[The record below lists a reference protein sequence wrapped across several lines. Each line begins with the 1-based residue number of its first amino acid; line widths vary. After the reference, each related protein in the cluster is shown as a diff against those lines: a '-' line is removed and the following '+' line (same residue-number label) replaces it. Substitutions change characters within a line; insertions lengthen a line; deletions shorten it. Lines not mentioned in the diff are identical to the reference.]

1 MGYGFRS
8 SQCSRGCQRRRYR
21 SSHLSAPRLAPVL
34 LHTPPGVLGLL
45 GLHAVPSATRE
56 PQGLPSAELV
66 RPLNHYLSARFLSN
80 AGALGLSQAAL
91 VLVLGLDGGSFARSL
106 REVHFD
112 MPA

>member
-1 MGYGFRS
+1 MTGYGFRS
-8 SQCSRGCQRRRYR
+8 SQCYRGLQHRGRLSSR
-21 SSHLSAPRLAPVL
+21 SSTTRLAPVL

-106 REVHFD
+106 RD
-112 MPA
+112 MT

>member
-1 MGYGFRS
+1 MTGYGFRS
-8 SQCSRGCQRRRYR
+8 SQWQCYR
-21 SSHLSAPRLAPVL
+21 SRQHRGRLSSRSSTTRLAPVL

-80 AGALGLSQAAL
+80 AGALRLSQAAL

-106 REVHFD
+106 RD
-112 MPA
+112 MT

>member
-1 MGYGFRS
+1 MT
-8 SQCSRGCQRRRYR
+8 
-21 SSHLSAPRLAPVL
+21 RLAPVL

-106 REVHFD
+106 RDIHFD
-112 MPA
+112 IKIGIPSSKTFAHFIEDFVDFVKLFVA